1 MNRLAGSTS
10 PYLLQHADN
19 PVDWYPWGEEAFRAA
34 RERDVPI
41 LLSVGYAA
49 CHWCHVMAHESFED
63 PEIAALMNR
72 WFVNVK
78 VDREERPDVDRYY
91 MKALHLFGE
100 QGGWPLTMFLTP
112 DGRPIWG
119 GTYFPPEPRFG
130 RPSFRQVLEE
140 VARLWREDRDKLLH
154 NAEAL
159 TQALKERQTAAS
171 APAGRDV
178 PPDLPQRVAWA
189 VGDLFDER
197 HGGLRGAPKFP
208 MASLLRLMWI
218 AGRAPERG
226 LVDLTLIHL
235 CQGGIWDH
243 LEGGL
248 ARYSTD
254 ERWLVPHFEKMLYD
268 NAQLIDNLATAW
280 LGTEKALFRQRIEE
294 TVGFLR
300 AWLHIEGNG
309 LAASLD
315 ADSEG
320 EEGRYYV
327 WTWRELNALVPEA
340 HRDLFFRTYDVTRR
354 GNWEGK
360 IILNRLKA
368 LELMDEETESRL
380 ADVRRRLTE
389 ARRRRTPPARDDK
402 VLAGWNGLAIAAL
415 ARAALALNDPD
426 LAALA
431 RRIFGE
437 VTDVLTRDDG
447 ALAQSFNRTSSPF
460 PATADGMAAMIRAAL
475 WLHMA
480 TGETALLDRAI
491 GWMELLERDWLAED
505 SSAYLFTRRQA
516 DAALPDQIFSEDE
529 ATPNYHALIVE
540 VLDLLAFLTGKH
552 RWRDRAERILARF
565 APAMAENPVAHAGLL
580 AAMHQMTAGVHATL
594 LLPDA
599 DSKKTDGTAASSDD
613 PAAAPAMDSRETALL
628 AALFRATRDVVPVL
642 RLKPGTTL
650 PESHPAAAMAGERA
664 ERREP
669 ALVLCR
675 GQACSIP
682 VTDPADVA
690 QALAILGL

>member
-140 VARLWREDRDKLLH
+140 IARLWREDRDKLLH
-154 NAEAL
+154 NADAL
-159 TQALKERQTAAS
+159 TRALKERQETAAD
-171 APAGRDV
+171 AATGEIPA
-178 PPDLPQRVAWA
+178 DLPQRVAYH
-189 VGDLFDER
+189 VTDLFDER
-197 HGGLRGAPKFP
+197 YGGLRGAPKFP
-208 MASLLRLMWI
+208 MASLLRLLWI
-218 AGRAPERG
+218 AGRQPERDM
-226 LVDLTLIHL
+226 VTLTLTHL

-268 NAQLIDNLATAW
+268 NAQLIDNLACAW
-280 LGTEKALFRQRIEE
+280 LGTKNPLFRQRILE
-294 TVGFLR
+294 TVQFLKS
-300 AWLHIEGNG
+300 WLHIPGAG

-327 WTWRELNALVPEA
+327 WTWKELNEIVPEEN
-340 HRDLFFRTYDVTRR
+340 RNLFFRTYDVSHR
-354 GNWEGK
+354 GNWEGR
-360 IILNRLKA
+360 IILNRLQA
-368 LELMDEETESRL
+368 LALMDDETERTL
-380 ADVRRRLTE
+380 ADIRRQLAE
-389 ARRRRTPPARDDK
+389 ARRRRPPPARDNK
-402 VLAGWNGLAIAAL
+402 VLASWNGLAIAAL
-415 ARAALALNDPD
+415 ARAGLALQEASLIR
-426 LAALA
+426 LAEK
-431 RRIFGE
+431 IFQE
-437 VTDVLTRDDG
+437 VTRGLEMKDG
-447 ALAQSFNRTSSPF
+447 SLCQSFNQTPSPF
-460 PATADGMAAMIRAAL
+460 PATADGMAAMARAAL

-480 TGETALLDRAI
+480 TGQAKPLEKARRWLD
-491 GWMELLERDWLAED
+491 LLEADYLAE
-505 SSAYLFTRRQA
+505 SGNAFVFTRRDA
-516 DAALPDQIFSEDE
+516 DAHVPDQIFAEDE
-529 ATPNYHALIVE
+529 AVPNYHALIVE
-540 VLDLLAFLTGKH
+540 ALTLMSFFTGEP
-552 RWRDRAERILARF
+552 RWKDRAERILARF
-565 APAMAENPVAHAGLL
+565 ASEMAANPVAHAALL
-580 AAMHQMTAGVHATL
+580 VAMHELTTGVHATL
-594 LLPDA
+594 IT
-599 DSKKTDGTAASSDD
+599 SNGHGTAPWTD
-613 PAAAPAMDSRETALL
+613 DSRETALY
-628 AALFRATRDVVPVL
+628 AAACRATRDVLPIL
-642 RLKPGTTL
+642 RIAPDAELADT
-650 PESHPAAAMAGERA
+650 HPAAHMLKAQRKEDA
-664 ERREP
+664 P
-669 ALVLCR
+669 ALLLCR

-682 VTDPADVA
+682 ITDPAQVS
-690 QALAILGL
+690 QALAILGM